1 MRHPDP
7 PDSEKD
13 DVRKGEDVIRAAGAV
28 LWRDGPDG
36 TEVALI
42 HRPKYDDWS
51 FPKGKLKNGE
61 HALRAAVREV
71 EEETGVVPRLG
82 RRLPTS
88 SYPKDGKTKRVDYW
102 TARAAS
108 PTSPTSP
115 TSADADAPFTP
126 NDEVDRLE
134 WLPIADAY
142 ERLSYSHDV
151 DLLREFEA
159 GPPDTWPLVILRHG
173 SAGEKREW
181 RGPDE
186 LRPLDERG
194 RAEAS
199 LLAGLLRS
207 FGQARLISSA
217 TARCLETLLP
227 YARKDAV
234 KVVTDEAFTVGA
246 TGAEQAC
253 DRLFELVDDGAPAI
267 VCTHGEVVSDLVTG
281 LCKRLGEKVPED
293 PSLRKGSF
301 WVAHITTDGAG
312 GPSIAALERHTP
324 TAGRTGDGGS
334 AASPEFVRRLLH

>member
-1 MRHPDP
+1 MPQHDP
-7 PDSEKD
+7 PDTGRD
-13 DVRKGEDVIRAAGAV
+13 DVIRAAGAV
-28 LWRDGPDG
+28 VWREGPDG
-36 TEVALI
+36 PEVALV

-51 FPKGKLKNGE
+51 FPKGKLKGGE
-61 HALRAAVREV
+61 HVLRAAVREV

-102 TARAAS
+102 AARAAAS
-108 PTSPTSP
+108 
-115 TSADADAPFTP
+115 SAFVP
-126 NDEVDRLE
+126 NGETDRLE

-181 RGPDE
+181 EGPDE
-186 LRPLDERG
+186 LRPLDELG

-207 FGQARLISSA
+207 YGPARPISSA

-227 YARKDAV
+227 YVRREAV
-234 KVVTDEAFTVGA
+234 RIVTDDAFTVGA
-246 TGAEQAC
+246 TSAGEAC
-253 DRLFELVDDGAPAI
+253 DRLFELVTDGAPVI
-267 VCTHGEVVSDLVTG
+267 VSTHGEVVSDLVTG
-281 LCKRLGEKVPED
+281 LCKRLGEKVPDD

-301 WVAHITTDGAG
+301 WVAHITAG
-312 GPSIAALERHTP
+312 EPGIAALERHAP
-324 TAGRTGDGGS
+324 TAGDS
-334 AASPEFVRRLLH
+334 